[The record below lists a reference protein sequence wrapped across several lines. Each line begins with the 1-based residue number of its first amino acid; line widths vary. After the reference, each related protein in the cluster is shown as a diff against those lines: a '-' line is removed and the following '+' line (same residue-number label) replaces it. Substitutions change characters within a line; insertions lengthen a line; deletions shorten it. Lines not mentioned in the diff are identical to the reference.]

1 VLYTEMA
8 RSIQEFAFEHAE
20 VVQVEERNVK
30 SMGDMK
36 AIGVE
41 WYKKHRVYE
50 REL

>member
-1 VLYTEMA
+1 ML
-8 RSIQEFAFEHAE
+8 II
-20 VVQVEERNVK
+20 VQIEEKNIK

-50 REL
+50 KAV